1 MIVQI
6 LYAQIRIH
14 ECHGLL
20 PMRSVNQMVQPYK
33 FSILMTIQ
41 LILICAIFVAAIWLL
56 ISLLKCLFLYYTKII
71 SKFIGF
77 HLNTFYTE
85 YITKLKQKIFVTA
98 SELKLEACVWFG
110 HKTH

>member
-6 LYAQIRIH
+6 LYAQIGIH

-41 LILICAIFVAAIWLL
+41 LILICAIFVAAI
-56 ISLLKCLFLYYTKII
+56 
-71 SKFIGF
+71 
-77 HLNTFYTE
+77 
-85 YITKLKQKIFVTA
+85 
-98 SELKLEACVWFG
+98 
-110 HKTH
+110 